1 MLLRWLIRRLCATPS
16 ELRVVLHALQQYR
29 HRSRVP
35 FEERDPHWSFDRR
48 ITRSVRLSLLVGLL
62 VVHIESPQVFAAAWI
77 ALPLALLLALLRL
90 DGALR

>member
-1 MLLRWLIRRLCATPS
+1 MLLRWLIRHLCATPA

-29 HRSRVP
+29 LHSRVP

-48 ITRSVRLSLLVGLL
+48 ITRSARLSLLVGLL
-62 VVHIESPQVFAAAWI
+62 VVHVESPQVFAAAWI

-90 DGALR
+90 GGALR

>member
-1 MLLRWLIRRLCATPS
+1 MLLRWMIRRLCTTPA

-29 HRSRVP
+29 QRSQASSG
-35 FEERDPHWSFDRR
+35 EHDPQWSFDRR

-62 VVHIESPQVFAAAWI
+62 VVHVESPQVFAAAWI

-90 DGALR
+90 TGALR